1 MVWIRCYGEIMRF
14 LKIESLDNKRKLPWY
29 DVDGIMLHAC
39 FQLLKNFIENETHG
53 YIWDK
58 EAIEYGSPERIHEQ
72 NLYLAEAYAL
82 YYWWKHRST
91 DFDFEDDEMDQAM
104 LKRLIDIRLT
114 LWT

>member
-1 MVWIRCYGEIMRF
+1 MRF

-39 FQLLKNFIENETHG
+39 FQLLKNFIENESHR
-53 YIWDK
+53 YISHTELD
-58 EAIEYGSPERIHEQ
+58 EYDSPERIHEQ

-91 DFDFEDDEMDQAM
+91 NLDFEDDQTDQAM

>member
-1 MVWIRCYGEIMRF
+1 VVRIRCYGETMRF

-39 FQLLKNFIENETHG
+39 FQLLKNFIENESHR
-53 YIWDK
+53 YISHTELD
-58 EAIEYGSPERIHEQ
+58 EYDSPERIHEQ

-91 DFDFEDDEMDQAM
+91 NLDFEDDQTDQAM

>member
-1 MVWIRCYGEIMRF
+1 MWVCAWGADIMRV
-14 LKIESLDNKRKLPWY
+14 LKIGSLLSVKENPWY
-29 DVDGIMLHAC
+29 DVDYVMLHAC

-58 EAIEYGSPERIHEQ
+58 EAIEYGSAENIHEQ
-72 NLYLAEAYAL
+72 NLYLAEAYSL
-82 YYWWKHRST
+82 YYWWKYRSVNL
-91 DFDFEDDEMDQAM
+91 DFDDDATDQAM